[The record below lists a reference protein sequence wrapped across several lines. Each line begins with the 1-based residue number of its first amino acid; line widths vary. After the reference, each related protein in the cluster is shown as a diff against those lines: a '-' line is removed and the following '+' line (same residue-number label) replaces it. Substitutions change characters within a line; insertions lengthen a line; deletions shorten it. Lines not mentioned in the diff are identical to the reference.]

1 MTEPLP
7 GRQGRLSRDCKGENS
22 MEKAKLRV
30 IIADDEPITRMDI
43 KEILEGAGYDVV
55 EEAADGFDAVEACK
69 KHHPD
74 LVLMDVKMPLL
85 DGLSAAQIVIDEQL
99 ADTVIMLTAYSESGF
114 VEEAKNAGVAGYL
127 VKPID
132 EKSLV
137 PSIELAV
144 ARSRDLK
151 KLRRDIEKVSERLE
165 NRGIIEK
172 AKGQVMTSEGMT
184 EQEAYDYIR
193 KLSLTK
199 GMSMRRV
206 AEIILMKK
214 AGAEA

>member
-1 MTEPLP
+1 
-7 GRQGRLSRDCKGENS
+7 

-30 IIADDEPITRMDI
+30 IIADDEPITRIDI
-43 KEILEGAGYDVV
+43 KEILESAGYDVV
-55 EEAADGFDAVEACK
+55 GEAADGFDAVEACK
-69 KHHPD
+69 KLHPD

-85 DGLSAAQIVIDEQL
+85 DGLSAAQIIADEQL

-114 VEEAKNAGVAGYL
+114 VDAAKNVGVAGYL

-172 AKGQVMTSEGMT
+172 AKGQVMASEGMT

-199 GMSMRRV
+199 GVSMRRV

-214 AGAEA
+214 SGTNT

>member
-1 MTEPLP
+1 
-7 GRQGRLSRDCKGENS
+7 

-43 KEILEGAGYDVV
+43 KEILEDAGYEVV

-85 DGLSAAQIVIDEQL
+85 DGLSAAQIITDEQL

-114 VEEAKNAGVAGYL
+114 VDEAKNVGVAGYL

-172 AKGQVMTSEGMT
+172 AKGQVMSGQGMT

-214 AGAEA
+214 AGAET